1 MQGIT
6 ATAALL
12 VEGFLKTTLV
22 LVPALLGAAACRRRP
37 ASFRHFLLS
46 FALIGLL
53 FLPLFRLL
61 PGGWKTPLLPARP
74 AAAVSPSAV
83 FSSPPPAAL
92 SGASA
97 AVSFLSVRDGSP
109 SSRSGESAAGPS
121 NAPTGGR
128 AVPAAV
134 SGAAGG
140 FFPAHAA
147 VFAWFAGFL
156 FLLLK
161 LAFGLVGAYRLTR
174 EGWEPGDRGW
184 RILIARFLAVV
195 PLRRG
200 VRLKSHPEVAVPLT
214 WGWRKPV
221 VLIPVG
227 ADAWEEAERSAA
239 LFHELSHIKR
249 ADFLFLLLVR
259 LSLAVFWWNPLCWLA
274 YARLRKEQEIA
285 CDELVLRAGI
295 KPSIYAAGLLAFRSS
310 ADFRGRASTAGPG
323 LLGGPFFKDRLAAIL
338 RQKQTFKEVKMKS
351 RIMLAALVVLAIAFI
366 GTARPAVAGNAAS
379 SSGAPVDETLSAA
392 APAAAQEV
400 KAEKETIKEKEK
412 EKTALKEKEKKKEK
426 EKTSVKTIMVTAGG
440 DKDQPIEITV
450 TGEGQIKKLL
460 LDKPLTLKTGEDGRI
475 TFSVEGKEVTVPK
488 GGTISIRGAGGA
500 LRFIKEGRI
509 VQLEEGEAA
518 DLAGD
523 GDKIVVIEKPG
534 EGGSKHTIVKE
545 IRIKKGEAGRAI
557 EIGKEIKA
565 GEQPVKVIIE
575 EHGKGKPGV
584 VWTTAGEGPA
594 ALAVIGERDL
604 LEKVKAIREKAE
616 AVKAKTLEFEELE
629 KSLKNLEAELKDAED
644 RLKNITVRIDQ
655 GEDVRIVR
663 EDEAGKKSFVWIEAG
678 DAGKDG
684 EPMKVVCRRDAGTLE
699 ITLTGMK
706 GPEGRSVHDRALARI
721 KRELPKEAMLLDS
734 NFDEGGGKMTFKLE
748 VPAETATDK
757 DFVDTIIDIVSEET
771 KK

>member
-1 MQGIT
+1 
-6 ATAALL
+6 
-12 VEGFLKTTLV
+12 
-22 LVPALLGAAACRRRP
+22 
-37 ASFRHFLLS
+37 
-46 FALIGLL
+46 
-53 FLPLFRLL
+53 
-61 PGGWKTPLLPARP
+61 
-74 AAAVSPSAV
+74 
-83 FSSPPPAAL
+83 
-92 SGASA
+92 
-97 AVSFLSVRDGSP
+97 
-109 SSRSGESAAGPS
+109 
-121 NAPTGGR
+121 
-128 AVPAAV
+128 
-134 SGAAGG
+134 
-140 FFPAHAA
+140 
-147 VFAWFAGFL
+147 
-156 FLLLK
+156 
-161 LAFGLVGAYRLTR
+161 
-174 EGWEPGDRGW
+174 
-184 RILIARFLAVV
+184 
-195 PLRRG
+195 
-200 VRLKSHPEVAVPLT
+200 
-214 WGWRKPV
+214 
-221 VLIPVG
+221 
-227 ADAWEEAERSAA
+227 
-239 LFHELSHIKR
+239 
-249 ADFLFLLLVR
+249 
-259 LSLAVFWWNPLCWLA
+259 
-274 YARLRKEQEIA
+274 
-285 CDELVLRAGI
+285 
-295 KPSIYAAGLLAFRSS
+295 
-310 ADFRGRASTAGPG
+310 
-323 LLGGPFFKDRLAAIL
+323 
-338 RQKQTFKEVKMKS
+338 
-351 RIMLAALVVLAIAFI
+351 
-366 GTARPAVAGNAAS
+366 
-379 SSGAPVDETLSAA
+379 
-392 APAAAQEV
+392 
-400 KAEKETIKEKEK
+400 
-412 EKTALKEKEKKKEK
+412 
-426 EKTSVKTIMVTAGG
+426 
-440 DKDQPIEITV
+440 
-450 TGEGQIKKLL
+450 
-460 LDKPLTLKTGEDGRI
+460 
-475 TFSVEGKEVTVPK
+475 VEGKEVTVPK

-663 EDEAGKKSFVWIEAG
+663 EDEAGKKSFAWVEA
-678 DAGKDG
+678 
-684 EPMKVVCRRDAGTLE
+684 RDAGTLE